1 MAGGGGGGG
10 GKRDVNAEL
19 NLVPYI
25 DLLSTLICFLLLT
38 AVYNQIASISTNAS
52 EATASESATPPDPNR
67 VDLSVSL
74 FLDRIEAKIGT
85 EVVPVPHRGD
95 DIDKEALLQVLTNIK
110 NRFPDRKDMT
120 LNSDSQAQYKLLIS
134 TMDALAEA
142 DFPDIGVNTQ

>member
-1 MAGGGGGGG
+1 MAGGGGGVG

-52 EATASESATPPDPNR
+52 DATASESATPLDPNR
-67 VDLSVSL
+67 VDLSVSV
-74 FLDRIEAKIGT
+74 FLDRIEAKIGA
-85 EVVPVPHRGD
+85 EVIPIPHRGD
-95 DIDKEALLQVLTNIK
+95 DIDKTSLLKVLTNIK
-110 NRFPDRKDMT
+110 NRFPDRKDIT

-134 TMDALAEA
+134 TMDTLAEA